1 MGTRGRKSAADLSVV
16 HLDQTTLPKPTD
28 GLSSELAAEWKSLV
42 PHLVDVSRARWPLI
56 EAYFKHTLALRH
68 VGQLTSGCA
77 CEESFDVAAYDKL
90 LKMQERES
98 RCLSSL
104 AVRLG
109 IAQSASYESR
119 KRGQKQKAPWQYE

>member
-1 MGTRGRKSAADLSVV
+1 MGTRGRKSVADLSVV
-16 HLDQTTLPKPTD
+16 RLDQTTLPKPTA
-28 GLSSELAAEWKSLV
+28 GLTSELAAEWKSLV

-56 EAYFKHTLALRH
+56 EAYCKHTVALRH
-68 VGQLTSGCA
+68 VGQLISDV
-77 CEESFDVAAYDKL
+77 EHSEPFDVGDYDKL
-90 LKMQERES
+90 LRMQERES

-109 IAQSASYESR
+109 IAQTTSYESR